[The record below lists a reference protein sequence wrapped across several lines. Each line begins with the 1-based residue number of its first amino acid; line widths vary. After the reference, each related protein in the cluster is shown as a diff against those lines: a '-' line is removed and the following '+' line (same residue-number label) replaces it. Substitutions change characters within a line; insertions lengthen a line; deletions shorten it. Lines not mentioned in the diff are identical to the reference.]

1 MKPLGLLLLTGL
13 LGVTPVH
20 AQDIFE
26 CVDAQGRKSFTN
38 TSENKGCKRLNVQ
51 PIATV
56 PAPRLPAASAGN
68 GNPIRPAVDQ
78 RTAGFPRVEVDT
90 QRARDNDR
98 RRILEDELKAEED
111 RLTRLRTEFNG
122 GQPERNGDETRNF
135 ARYQERVARMQ
146 EDIQRSESNVAAL
159 RRELA
164 MLRN

>member
-13 LGVTPVH
+13 LGVAPVH

-38 TSENKGCKRLNVQ
+38 TNENKGCKRLNVQ

-56 PAPRLPAASAGN
+56 PAPRLPAAAAGN
-68 GNPIRPAVDQ
+68 GSPIRPAVEQ
-78 RTAGFPRVEVDT
+78 RAAGFPRVEADT
-90 QRARDNDR
+90 QRARDSDR
-98 RRILEDELKAEED
+98 RRILEDELKAEEE
-111 RLTRLRTEFNG
+111 RLARLRTEFNS

-146 EDIQRSESNVAAL
+146 EDIQRSESNVTAL